1 MRYALGVDEKQQHD
15 VTQLLAQLRDTPHAL
30 SRLAELVYDD
40 IHRLARQQRLSSRRD
55 ETLQTTALVHE
66 AFLKV
71 FRSGQTDISDRAHLM
86 RIMVLA
92 MRQIIVDHAR
102 KRLAE
107 KRGGD
112 AVHVAFEEQVPADG
126 RRDAERILDIER
138 AMDGLAQTD
147 KKLADLVAARF
158 YAGLSTDDIAEM
170 QGISRRTVQRQLQRA
185 NVWLRY
191 ELGGSAD

>member
-1 MRYALGVDEKQQHD
+1 MNDRARDQ
-15 VTQLLAQLRDTPHAL
+15 VTQLLAHLGSEPDAL
-30 SRLAELVYDD
+30 DRLAELVYDD
-40 IHRLARQQRLSSRRD
+40 IHRLARQQRHGSAQGQ
-55 ETLQTTALVHE
+55 TLRTTALVHE

-71 FRSGQTDISDRAHLM
+71 FCGERNAINDRAHLM
-86 RIMVLA
+86 RVMVLA

-112 AVHVAFEEQVPADG
+112 AVHIPFEEQVPADG

-147 KKLADLVAARF
+147 KELADLVAARF

-170 QGISRRTVQRQLQRA
+170 QGISRRTVQRHLQRA
-185 NVWLRY
+185 NIWLRY
-191 ELGGSAD
+191 ELDGQGR